1 MTPYPVLFV
10 CLGNICRSP
19 LAEGIFR
26 DMTIQNGREHDYPT
40 DSAGTGGWHIGYP
53 PDARSVQVAREH
65 GIDISDLRARRIEAS
80 DFDRFELILAM
91 DRSNLRHLQDMAPRQ
106 TAATL
111 ALFSAYALGQ
121 EIDIPDPYYGGIE
134 GFRDVYSM
142 LFSGCRSLVTKFEAE
157 RASWS
162 GNTSSV
168 R

>member
-1 MTPYPVLFV
+1 MTPFPILFV

-26 DMTIQNGREHDYPT
+26 HLTTEAGTTETYPT
-40 DSAGTGGWHIGYP
+40 DSAGTGGWHNGHP
-53 PDARSVQVAREH
+53 PDSRSVQVAREH
-65 GIDISDLRARRIEAS
+65 GIDISDLRARRVEPA
-80 DFDRFELILAM
+80 DFERFRLILAM
-91 DRSNLRHLQDMAPRQ
+91 DRSNLRHLRDLAPPDPS
-106 TAATL
+106 ANI
-111 ALFSAYALGQ
+111 ALFSAFALGSD
-121 EIDIPDPYYGGIE
+121 IDVPDPYYGGID

-142 LFSGCRSLVTKFEAE
+142 LFTGCRSIVAKLEAE

>member
-1 MTPYPVLFV
+1 MKPFPVLFV

-26 DMTIQNGREHDYPT
+26 HITTENGRSRDYPT

-53 PDARSVQVAREH
+53 PDTRSVQVAREH
-65 GIDISDLRARRIEAS
+65 GIDLSDLRARRVEAS

-91 DRSNLRHLQDMAPRQ
+91 DHANLRHLQGMAPRE
-106 TAATL
+106 TAATI
-111 ALFSAYALGQ
+111 ALFGAYALGG
-121 EIDIPDPYYGGIE
+121 DIEVPDPYYGGIA
-134 GFRDVYSM
+134 GFRDVYNM
-142 LFSGCRSLVTKFEAE
+142 LFSGCSSIVAKLEAE

>member
-1 MTPYPVLFV
+1 MTPFPVLFV

-26 DMTIQNGREHDYPT
+26 DMTIQNAREHDYPT

-65 GIDISDLRARRIEAS
+65 GIDISDLRARRIEAA

-91 DRSNLRHLQDMAPRQ
+91 DRSNLRHLQDMAPRH

-121 EIDIPDPYYGGIE
+121 DIDIPDPYYGGIE